1 VKQGV
6 LITFDKAFY
15 SKQALLKAAFSFTDK
30 AYLHL
35 SQDSNNYII
44 ECTPKHSCLEVDLK
58 ELVGEIKN
66 ELLAQSVRQVVFG
79 QTKNIRELILARSLA
94 STIVDKAESSADS
107 EYIPDISEYELD
119 EILTSWIQPLDE

>member
-1 VKQGV
+1 V

-15 SKQALLKAAFSFTDK
+15 SKQVLLKAAFSFTDR

-35 SQDSNNYII
+35 SQDRDNYII
-44 ECTPKHSCLEVDLK
+44 ECTPKHSCHEVDLK
-58 ELVGEIKN
+58 EFAGEIKN

-94 STIVDKAESSADS
+94 STIVDKVESSA
-107 EYIPDISEYELD
+107 EPEDITSISGDELD
-119 EILTSWIQPLDE
+119 EILTNWIQPHDE

>member
-1 VKQGV
+1 LEQKT

-15 SKQALLKAAFSFTDK
+15 SKQALLKAAFAFTDR

-35 SQDSNNYII
+35 SQDANNYLI
-44 ECTPKHSCLEVDLK
+44 ECTPKNGCPES
-58 ELVGEIKN
+58 ELDSLIGEIKN

-94 STIVDKAESSADS
+94 STIIDNAEASSAP
-107 EYIPDISEYELD
+107 ENTPGIGEAELD
-119 EILTSWIQPLDE
+119 EILTSWMEKGDE